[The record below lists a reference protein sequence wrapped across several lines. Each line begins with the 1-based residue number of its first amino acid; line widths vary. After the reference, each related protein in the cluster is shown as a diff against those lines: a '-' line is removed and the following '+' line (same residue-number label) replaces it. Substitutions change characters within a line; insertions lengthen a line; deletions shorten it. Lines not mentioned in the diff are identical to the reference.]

1 MGFKKNKLSLIFVV
15 VLLILSII
23 LAKNIYEFNDNMR
36 KIEEQNNEKDKEE
49 KLKEQIDKKEN
60 SKEEKLET
68 ISGIIIGCDKSK
80 ALTDVVMVLNYDPNT
95 NKIKL
100 ISIPRDLKIEFNEE
114 FKQVKENNSDI
125 NLIYSKLTEVYY
137 YAGDDEEAIQSIK
150 EIASIITDLD
160 IDYYAKVDLKAFK
173 EIVDLVGGVEFDVA
187 ERMYYKDPTQNLLIN
202 LQKGQQLLDGEHAEM
217 LVRYRRYVW
226 GDLERIKVQR
236 QFFKALTEKILNI
249 KNPVTIMSLVQNIY
263 SNIET
268 DFNLMDVMK
277 YMNYI
282 IKLDY
287 SNLLN
292 EENMMTIPA
301 HPQKIGNIE
310 YLIWD
315 KEKSDEETKQ
325 LLNEN
330 SND

>member
-1 MGFKKNKLSLIFVV
+1 VGFKKNKLGLILVAI
-15 VLLILSII
+15 LLILSII

-36 KIEEQNNEKDKEE
+36 KIEEKDRGKDKREKSEE
-49 KLKEQIDKKEN
+49 ETDEKEN
-60 SKEEKLET
+60 IKEEKLET
-68 ISGIIIGCDKSK
+68 VSGIIIGCDESK
-80 ALTDVVMVLNYDPNT
+80 TLTDVIMVLNYDPNT

-100 ISIPRDLKIEFNEE
+100 ISLPRDLKIEFNEE

-137 YAGDDEEAIQSIK
+137 YAGDNEKAIESIK
-150 EIASIITDLD
+150 EIASIITGLD

-202 LQKGQQLLDGEHAEM
+202 LQKGQQLLDGQHAEM

-263 SNIET
+263 SNLET
-268 DFNLMDVMK
+268 DFSLMDVMK
-277 YMNYI
+277 YMGYI

-301 HPQKIGNIE
+301 HPQKIDNIE

-325 LLNEN
+325 LLGM
-330 SND
+330 SK

>member
-1 MGFKKNKLSLIFVV
+1 MGFKKNKLGLILVAI
-15 VLLILSII
+15 LLILSII

-36 KIEEQNNEKDKEE
+36 KIEEKDRGKDKREKSEE
-49 KLKEQIDKKEN
+49 ETDEKEN
-60 SKEEKLET
+60 IKEEKLET
-68 ISGIIIGCDKSK
+68 VSGIIIGCDESK
-80 ALTDVVMVLNYDPNT
+80 TLTDVIMVLNYDPNT

-100 ISIPRDLKIEFNEE
+100 ISLPRDLKIEFNEE

-137 YAGDDEEAIQSIK
+137 YAGDNEKAIESIK
-150 EIASIITDLD
+150 EIASIITGLD

-202 LQKGQQLLDGEHAEM
+202 LQKGQQLLDGQHAEM

-263 SNIET
+263 SNLET
-268 DFNLMDVMK
+268 DFSLMDVMK
-277 YMNYI
+277 YMGYI

-301 HPQKIGNIE
+301 HPQKIDNIE

-325 LLNEN
+325 LLGM
-330 SND
+330 SK

>member
-1 MGFKKNKLSLIFVV
+1 MNFKKNKLSLILVV
-15 VLLILSII
+15 ILLILGII

-36 KIEEQNNEKDKEE
+36 KIEEKEKSGNKGEESGVETDGKEE
-49 KLKEQIDKKEN
+49 V
-60 SKEEKLET
+60 KEEKLET
-68 ISGIIIGCDKSK
+68 ISGVIIGCDKSK

-95 NKIKL
+95 NKIKI

-114 FKQVKENNSDI
+114 FRQVKENNSDI

-137 YAGDDEEAIQSIK
+137 YAGDDEDAIQSIK
-150 EIASIITDLD
+150 EIASIITGLD

-187 ERMYYKDPTQNLLIN
+187 ERMYYNDPMQNLLIN

-226 GDLERIKVQR
+226 GDLDRIKVQR
-236 QFFKALTEKILNI
+236 QFLKALTDKILNI

-268 DFNLMDVMK
+268 DFNLVDVMK
-277 YMNYI
+277 YMRYI

-301 HPQKIGNIE
+301 HPQKIDNIE
-310 YLIWD
+310 YLKWD

-325 LLNEN
+325 LLEN